1 MTQTGRNHRHDDVA
15 LQILLSRPGA
25 FPVCKQCRRTYLERD
40 GKLLNDSCRRIAGA
54 SLDSADIGP
63 MQPTLECEILLRQ
76 AAGLTKFAKVLTD
89 EGLNIHRRS
98 EAAM

>member
-1 MTQTGRNHRHDDVA
+1 MQT
-15 LQILLSRPGA
+15 LLSRPGA
-25 FPVCKQCRRTYLERD
+25 IPIRKQCRRTHPERD
-40 GKLLNDSCRRIAGA
+40 GDLLNHGRCGIARA
-54 SLDSADIGP
+54 SLDTADIGP

-76 AAGLTKFAKVLTD
+76 AAGLTKFSKVLTD